1 MALDMGAIWI
11 LHVDAATL
19 AVDDDLGRLSTI
31 ETGGDLSVLS
41 LTLVTATGGL
51 TLAGGGTTTSTDT
64 LVVGCRVVGEGG

>member
-1 MALDMGAIWI
+1 MSAIGI
-11 LHVDAATL
+11 LHVNTATL

-31 ETGGDLSVLS
+31 EAGGDLSVLS

-51 TLAGGGTTTSTDT
+51 TLAGGGTTTSTNT